1 MEDPRDNKSTSGYEF
16 MLASGP
22 IMWKLKKQMSVAL
35 STTEA
40 EYYVLEIACQE
51 AIWIRQ
57 LFQELFTTFD
67 NPIHIYSN
75 NTGMV
80 ALSDNL
86 VFHNKLK
93 HIDIR
98 WHFIRDLIC
107 SKVIHTLHIPGTKN
121 GADFLTKALNC
132 FEHEHCIV
140 LLGME

>member
-1 MEDPRDNKSTSGYEF
+1 MVPNESQGHVTPWGFCDANYREDPCDCKSTSRYVF

-22 IMWKLKKQMSVAL
+22 ITWKLKKQMSVAL

-40 EYYVLEIACQE
+40 KYYTLGIACQE

-98 WHFIRDLIC
+98 WHFIRDLIH
-107 SKVIHTLHIPGTKN
+107 SKVIRTLHI
-121 GADFLTKALNC
+121 
-132 FEHEHCIV
+132 
-140 LLGME
+140 